1 MFFKVR
7 QIERKNEREMQKTVG
22 KRERETVREREII
35 IMIVS
40 SSITRKKTP
49 SLRNSDIM
57 KLRNYGN
64 LAK

>member
-1 MFFKVR
+1 MRK
-7 QIERKNEREMQKTVG
+7 IKRKNEREMQKEVG

-35 IMIVS
+35 IIIVS